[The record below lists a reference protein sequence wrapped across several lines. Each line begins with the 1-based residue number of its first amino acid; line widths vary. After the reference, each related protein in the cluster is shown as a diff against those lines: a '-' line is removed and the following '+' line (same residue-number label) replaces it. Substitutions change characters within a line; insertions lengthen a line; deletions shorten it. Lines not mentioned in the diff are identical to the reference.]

1 MQPVATLRRPARMF
15 RVVRAVAALSMAL
28 ILSSVPLASVSACS
42 CAMTTL
48 PDAIRA
54 ADVAIVG
61 STVGADAA
69 GRDEMGERVLTTW
82 AVERSRDP
90 MEGSRIG
97 IESWRDSGANCGISF
112 ADGERWLV
120 LAYSEFGALTTNS
133 CLQNRRLDGSDPEAE
148 AAISELLTE
157 VPSAEEAAAAPLE
170 IPTPIIGI
178 GLTALAVVAA
188 SIIAFRR
195 ERD

>member
-1 MQPVATLRRPARMF
+1 MLRI
-15 RVVRAVAALSMAL
+15 VRALAALSMAL
-28 ILSSVPLASVSACS
+28 ILSSVPLTTVTACS

-61 STVGADAA
+61 STLSTAGA
-69 GRDEMGERVLTTW
+69 GEDEIGERVLTTW

-97 IESWRDSGANCGISF
+97 IESWRDSGANCGIGF

-120 LAYSEFGALTTNS
+120 LAYSELGALTTNG
-133 CLQNRRLDGSDPEAE
+133 CLQNRRLDGGDPEAE
-148 AAISELLTE
+148 AAIAELLTE
-157 VPSAEEAAAAPLE
+157 VPSAQEPAAAPVE
-170 IPTPIIGI
+170 IPAPIIGI
-178 GLTALAVVAA
+178 VLAAFAVVAA
-188 SIIAFRR
+188 SIVAFRR
-195 ERD
+195 ERS